1 MSASWKFS
9 RWLVPVLGL
18 GVALSP
24 CAFAA
29 EVTVAAAADLSFAM
43 NDLAAGFEKQTGNH
57 VLLSLGSSGN
67 FFAQIENGAPFDL
80 FFSADV
86 DYPRRLAAAGYA
98 DPATLYVY
106 ALGKLVLWS
115 PRGGIDVQ
123 RFGMDALLQPGVK
136 RIAIANPEHAPYGR
150 AALEALKH
158 AGVYERVRSKL
169 VLGENVSQAAQF
181 VDSGNAQV
189 GTVALAIALAPSLK
203 NRGEYWEIP
212 QAWYPPL
219 EQAAVIIRNA
229 RQRATAEAF
238 LRYVRSP
245 AGQAILRRSG
255 FAASGEVRR

>member
-1 MSASWKFS
+1 M
-9 RWLVPVLGL
+9 PVL
-18 GVALSP
+18 ALMLAAAP

-29 EVTVAAAADLSFAM
+29 EVTVAAAADLNFALK
-43 NDLAAGFEKQTGNH
+43 DLAAGFEKATGNR

-67 FFAQIENGAPFDL
+67 FFAQIENGAPFDV

-115 PRGGIDVQ
+115 PRGGIEVQ
-123 RFGMDALLQPGVK
+123 RLGMDALLAPGVE

-150 AALEALKH
+150 AALAALKH
-158 AGVYERVRSKL
+158 AGVYQRVRSKL

-181 VDSGNAQV
+181 VDSGNAQA
-189 GTVALAIALAPSLK
+189 GIVALAIALAPSLK
-203 NRGEYWEIP
+203 DRGQYWEIP

-219 EQAAVIIRNA
+219 EQAAVITKNTRG
-229 RQRATAEAF
+229 RTTAEAF

-245 AGQAILRRSG
+245 AGQAILRAYG
-255 FAASGEVRR
+255 FAAPGEAQR